1 MYNNTGF
8 GIPLATAHKLIRIIF
23 AMLSNRADFQLK
35 DIFGQVHIMK
45 LRWVFSILSALL
57 LLSVIACQGAR
68 ITCKSSADLSGSN
81 GGSITIA
88 WDSNT
93 EPNLGGYRVFY
104 GASPGK
110 YKNCVDVG
118 KATEASPGVTKY
130 ILTNLGKGKRYYI
143 AVIAYSTYDILGG
156 FSNEVSAV
164 AE

>member
-8 GIPLATAHKLIRIIF
+8 GISLATAHKLIRIIF

-68 ITCKSSADLSGSN
+68 ITCKSSADLLRSN

-93 EPNLGGYRVFY
+93 EPNLGGYRFFY
-104 GASPGK
+104 GTSPGA

-118 KATEASPGVTKY
+118 RATESAPAAIKY
-130 ILTNLGKGKRYYI
+130 TLTDLVK
-143 AVIAYSTYDILGG
+143 
-156 FSNEVSAV
+156 
-164 AE
+164 